1 MFSRVLV
8 GFDGSPRG
16 RGALA
21 LAAALTARD
30 GEVIVCT
37 VQHPRTAHSR
47 VDPSAPRLD
56 LGSAQ
61 RSVEQGQAFLRE
73 QQTLSH
79 PLVIEAVDVAP
90 ALLDTASFHRADLL
104 VLGACHRGR
113 VGQAMLGSVAAAIL
127 HDPPCPVAVALG
139 AGEEALTVPRIASI
153 AVGCD
158 AIEQPGP
165 ELDLAV
171 RLAGELEPGPE
182 LDLAVRLAGELAA
195 ALHIVMIADTRVA
208 LAVEYGGAVAY
219 PAVVK
224 ARRLAAEEGLAKVM
238 AALPSGLSAT
248 GEVREGSPSEKLGEV
263 SRGVDLLVLGAHHY
277 GPVDRLMGRSV
288 SAAVRRH
295 AHCPLL
301 VTPLGG
307 EDDPRGRMAE
317 I

>member
-21 LAAALTARD
+21 LAAALAGRD

-37 VQHPRTAHSR
+37 VQHPRTASSR

-79 PLVIEAVDVAP
+79 PLVIEALDVAP
-90 ALLDTASFHRADLL
+90 ALLDAASFHRADLL

-127 HDPPCPVAVALG
+127 HDPPCPVAVAL
-139 AGEEALTVPRIASI
+139 AACEEVLTVPKIASI

-158 AIEQPGP
+158 AIEQ
-165 ELDLAV
+165 
-171 RLAGELEPGPE
+171 PGPE

-208 LAVEYGGAVAY
+208 LAVEYGGAIAY

-238 AALPSGLSAT
+238 AALPTGLSAT
-248 GEVREGSPSEKLGEV
+248 GEVREGNPSEKLGEV

-295 AHCPLL
+295 ARCPLL

-307 EDDPRGRMAE
+307 GG
-317 I
+317 